1 MKFSQIRIWVAWEKC
16 HKSDVIKREKRE
28 WKSTILRAMSV
39 EPMQDLRSEDCIE
52 DIKSKVPD
60 RKSSG
65 LGYMM
70 QNPEDVNIQEHFNIP
85 SKA

>member
-1 MKFSQIRIWVAWEKC
+1 
-16 HKSDVIKREKRE
+16 
-28 WKSTILRAMSV
+28 MSV